1 MMKINRKDIKV
12 TRYRS
17 LGWSTEVVHKPT
29 GIIVLCTDAVPAA
42 QQRFRVLLALA
53 RRLKEKM

>member
-1 MMKINRKDIKV
+1 MKINRKDIKV

-29 GIIVLCTDAVPAA
+29 GIIVLCTDAVPAT
-42 QQRFRVLLALA
+42 QQRFRALLALA
-53 RRLKEKM
+53 RKLRE